1 MKLVKA
7 NTRKITRK
15 KRFAFSEEIKMVR
28 DYDPSVTSN
37 LQVILTYSGLHAVWF
52 YRLSHIL
59 WKKQLHLA
67 AQLIS
72 QFARV
77 LTGVEIHPAATIG
90 ERLLIDHGTGVIIG
104 ETTVI
109 GDDVVIYQGVTLG
122 GVNNQPGS
130 RHPKIGNHVF
140 IGAGAAVLGAI
151 TVEEG
156 AKIGA
161 LTLVLKDVPAKHTAV
176 GNPTRLIAPK

>member
-1 MKLVKA
+1 MKKQRLVK
-7 NTRKITRK
+7 
-15 KRFAFSEEIKMVR
+15 KRSTFWEEVKMVR

-37 LQVILTYSGLHAVWF
+37 AQVILTYSGLHAVWF

-59 WKKQLHLA
+59 WKRNHRLA

-72 QFARV
+72 QLARV

-90 ERLLIDHGTGVIIG
+90 KRLLIDHGTGIIIG
-104 ETTVI
+104 ETAEI
-109 GDDVVIYQGVTLG
+109 GDDVIIYHGVTLG
-122 GVNNQPGS
+122 GVTNKAGR
-130 RHPKIGNHVF
+130 RHPKIGNSVF

-151 TVEEG
+151 TVGEG

-161 LTLVLKDVPAKHTAV
+161 LTLVLKDVPAHHTVV
-176 GNPTRLIAPK
+176 GNPARFIPPK